1 MKTKFTSVVLLCTLI
16 SLFSSKSFSQTT
28 LNLNFSNTAVL
39 LSGTA
44 LQVNAKYR
52 FPNVSG
58 GTDAIV
64 TIVSATAGATLT
76 VLDDNAITKPE
87 SFSPHVRV
95 LGNSTGLIEFNIK
108 LVVAGT
114 EVLKVQD
121 SLFATAYDV
130 DGTSTVKEWD
140 VLDLGGG
147 TVSYQSNAL
156 EIAVTQ
162 SGTTFTGKNTGGIDY
177 PGIDS
182 SAKQVMYTIR
192 KNAVSSFTYKCGAQV
207 TGGGN
212 INRLKSVYFKS
223 FILPSGGPL
232 PVKYASFDATVVDK
246 AVMLKWVTEQEINNN
261 YFEVERSFDPSTFKT
276 IGLVLGAES
285 SAGSMKTYRFKDN
298 SIELQGKSVVYYRL
312 KQIDKNGT
320 FTYSTVLAVKLQAKA
335 GVSLQ
340 ISPNPFVENLLVRF
354 TSSENGSAQV
364 RILNVNGQVVATK
377 QTTITKG
384 YNNIQLVGLNNLTA
398 GMYITEVSLNG
409 VVLDKQKLIK
419 N

>member
-1 MKTKFTSVVLLCTLI
+1 MKTKFTSVVLLCTLF
-16 SLFSSKSFSQTT
+16 SLASFSQASF
-28 LNLNFSNTAVL
+28 NFNFSNTPIL
-39 LSGTA
+39 MSGTA

-52 FPNVSG
+52 FPTVTA

-64 TIVSATAGATLT
+64 TIMSATGGATLIK
-76 VLDDNAITKPE
+76 LDDNAITKPE
-87 SFSPHVRV
+87 AFSPNVNV
-95 LGNSTGLIEFNIK
+95 LANSTGLIEFNIK
-108 LVVAGT
+108 FVIAGT
-114 EVLKVQD
+114 EILKVQD
-121 SLFATAYDV
+121 SLFATAIDI
-130 DGTSTVKEWD
+130 DGTSTIKEWD

-147 TVSYQSNAL
+147 TVSYQSTSL

-162 SGTTFTGKNTGGIDY
+162 SGTAFTGKNLAGVDY
-177 PGIDS
+177 PSIDT
-182 SAKQVMYTIR
+182 SAKQVMFTVR
-192 KNAVSSFTYKCGAQV
+192 KNAVSSFTYKCGAQKIGSPSS
-207 TGGGN
+207 T
-212 INRLKSVYFKS
+212 RQKSIYFKN
-223 FILPSGGPL
+223 FIYPAGAPL

-261 YFEVERSFDPSTFKT
+261 YFEVERSFDASTFKT